1 MATRT
6 ALVLVL
12 VFLGSCFS
20 DESPSLGPSQVVEA
34 GYTYSI
40 LGVQKQLEGKGK
52 YLEVAIVTQTPD
64 MSTCHQVHQN
74 KIDLMKSN
82 PFWDNVEGECDDR
95 ASTNSLMAGVF
106 NNEPAMK
113 LYLSFKDLEGF
124 ETRVNF
130 MGATVPA
137 ARALADMV
145 MPEFLKLG
153 IQDIRIIEP
162 AP

>member
-1 MATRT
+1 MATKT

-40 LGVQKQLEGKGK
+40 IGAQKQLEGERR
-52 YLEVAIVTQTPD
+52 YLEIGAATQTPD
-64 MSTCHQVHQN
+64 MSTCQQVHQN
-74 KIDLMKSN
+74 KIDIMKSTS
-82 PFWDNVEGECDDR
+82 FWDTIEGECDDR
-95 ASTNSLMAGVF
+95 ASTNSLFAGAF
-106 NNEPAMK
+106 RNEPGLK
-113 LYLSFKDLEGF
+113 LYLSFKDLDGF
-124 ETRVNF
+124 ETRVSF
-130 MGATVPA
+130 IGATLPA

-145 MPEFLKLG
+145 IPEYRKLG

>member
-6 ALVLVL
+6 ALMLVL

-74 KIDLMKSN
+74 KIDLMKPN

-95 ASTNSLMAGVF
+95 AKHKQSYGWGV
-106 NNEPAMK
+106 
-113 LYLSFKDLEGF
+113 
-124 ETRVNF
+124 
-130 MGATVPA
+130 
-137 ARALADMV
+137 
-145 MPEFLKLG
+145 
-153 IQDIRIIEP
+153 
-162 AP
+162 